1 MSDEG
6 GDETAGDGREAADT
20 GGQSGQEAVDAANA
34 AVTDDDPTCSFCR
47 LPIPETPIEREIDGE
62 ARPFCSQAC
71 CDAYE
76 RTDAA
81 FDEYHGHRRA
91 VTGVSALDASLPQ
104 GFPRN
109 AFVLVPGEAGTR
121 DRAVGAE
128 LVWRTLQRG
137 EPVVFVSFQEPP
149 GAVVQQFLTL
159 EWNVLPY
166 LESGLLHIVDCF
178 TYRLD
183 DRDRMFDRMD
193 DWNAHLYDVAEDAT
207 TTVRDPTDIGE
218 VHNKLDNALE
228 ARDMVDQGM
237 VIIDSLTEL
246 GTLVQP
252 VQAYNFVKDVRA
264 DVCKGRFVP
273 IFAGATI
280 SAGSADQFP
289 HDLQYTIDGL
299 IEMRLNDEIVPDTL
313 IKQIRIR
320 KLNGVLVIPEWH
332 AYEYTAGIGMV
343 TFDPEE
349 EMEADESDA
358 AAESADGGDAA
369 DAEGPDAAA
378 DDEGDGD
385 ENSTTE
391 EGPDATDTEPA
402 TTGESTAT
410 TEPSDG

>member
-6 GDETAGDGREAADT
+6 DGETAGDGRETADT

-34 AVTDDDPTCSFCR
+34 AAGDDDPTCGFCR
-47 LPIPETPIEREIDGE
+47 LPIPEAPVERTVDGT
-62 ARPFCSQAC
+62 ARSFCSQAC
-71 CDAYE
+71 GDAYE

-183 DRDRMFDRMD
+183 DRDRMFERMD

-207 TTVRDPTDIGE
+207 TTVRDPTDVGE

-228 ARDMVDQGM
+228 ARDMVDRGM

-252 VQAYNFVKDVRA
+252 VQGVR
-264 DVCKGRFVP
+264 
-273 IFAGATI
+273 
-280 SAGSADQFP
+280 Q
-289 HDLQYTIDGL
+289 
-299 IEMRLNDEIVPDTL
+299 
-313 IKQIRIR
+313 
-320 KLNGVLVIPEWH
+320 
-332 AYEYTAGIGMV
+332 
-343 TFDPEE
+343 
-349 EMEADESDA
+349 
-358 AAESADGGDAA
+358 
-369 DAEGPDAAA
+369 
-378 DDEGDGD
+378 
-385 ENSTTE
+385 
-391 EGPDATDTEPA
+391 
-402 TTGESTAT
+402 
-410 TEPSDG
+410 

>member
-1 MSDEG
+1 MTDGADAASETEPPDE
-6 GDETAGDGREAADT
+6 
-20 GGQSGQEAVDAANA
+20 EAVCD
-34 AVTDDDPTCSFCR
+34 FCR
-47 LPIPETPIEREIDGE
+47 MPVPDEPVE
-62 ARPFCSQAC
+62 ADAGVFCSRAC
-71 CDAYE
+71 RDRLAE
-76 RTDAA
+76 TGEP
-81 FDEYHGHRRA
+81 FDEYHGHRRLTA
-91 VTGVSALDASLPQ
+91 GVSALDASLPQ

-109 AFVLVPGEAGTR
+109 AFVLVAGEPGTR
-121 DRAVGAE
+121 DRALGAE
-128 LVWRTLQRG
+128 LAWRALQRD

-149 GAVVQQFLTL
+149 SAVVQQFLTL
-159 EWNVLPY
+159 EWNVIPY
-166 LESGLLHIVDCF
+166 LERGQFHIVDCF

-207 TTVRDPTDIGE
+207 TTVRDPSDTSE

-228 ARDMVDQGM
+228 ARDMVDRGM

-252 VQAYNFVKDVRA
+252 VQAYNFVKDLRA

-299 IEMRLNDEIVPDTL
+299 IELRLNDEIVPDTL

-343 TFDPEE
+343 TFDPVE
-349 EMEADESDA
+349 EMQDDAADEGDEVADDA
-358 AAESADGGDAA
+358 DAA
-369 DAEGPDAAA
+369 DAEEPDTVA
-378 DDEGDGD
+378 DEGGDGE
-385 ENSTTE
+385 ENSATE
-391 EGPDATDTEPA
+391 AGPDATDTEETPA
-402 TTGESTAT
+402 GETTAT

>member
-6 GDETAGDGREAADT
+6 DGDSDEEPTDGGGVPPGQAVASDEETCA
-20 GGQSGQEAVDAANA
+20 
-34 AVTDDDPTCSFCR
+34 FCR
-47 LPIPETPIEREIDGE
+47 LPIPETPVERTVDGA
-62 ARPFCSQAC
+62 ARQFCSNAC
-71 CDAYE
+71 GDAYV

-81 FDEYHGHRRA
+81 FEEDHGHRRA
-91 VTGVSALDASLPQ
+91 VTGVSALDASLPE
-104 GFPRN
+104 GYPRN

-121 DRAVGAE
+121 DRALGAE

-166 LESGLLHIVDCF
+166 LESGLLHIIDCF

-207 TTVRDPTDIGE
+207 TTVRDPTDTGE

-228 ARDMVDQGM
+228 ARDMVDRGM

-264 DVCKGRFVP
+264 DICKGRFVP

-299 IEMRLNDEIVPDTL
+299 IELRLNDDLVPNTL
-313 IKQIRIR
+313 VKQVRIR
-320 KLNGVLVIPEWH
+320 KLNGVLVVPEWH
-332 AYEYTAGIGMV
+332 TYEYTAGVGMV

-349 EMEADESDA
+349 ELVDDDAADEGAA
-358 AAESADGGDAA
+358 AAESDDEPGADAPEEPADDAA
-369 DAEGPDAAA
+369 TPADEDGPDAS
-378 DDEGDGD
+378 D
-385 ENSTTE
+385 
-391 EGPDATDTEPA
+391 
-402 TTGESTAT
+402 TGEAPAGETTAT

>member
-6 GDETAGDGREAADT
+6 DGNE
-20 GGQSGQEAVDAANA
+20 GGVDGARRLPGAEAVAAA
-34 AVTDDDPTCSFCR
+34 SERDGEGVACAFCR
-47 LPIPETPIEREIDGE
+47 LPVPETPVEATLDGQQR
-62 ARPFCSQAC
+62 AFCSQAC
-71 CDAYE
+71 ADAYE
-76 RTDAA
+76 RADAA
-81 FDEYHGHRRA
+81 FDEYHGNRR
-91 VTGVSALDASLPQ
+91 VEPGVSALDASLPE
-104 GFPRN
+104 GYPRN

-166 LESGLLHIVDCF
+166 LESGLFHIIDCF

-193 DWNAHLYDVAEDAT
+193 DWNGHLYDVAEDAT
-207 TTVRDPTDIGE
+207 TTVRDPTDVGE

-228 ARDMVDQGM
+228 DRDMVDQGL
-237 VIIDSLTEL
+237 VIVDSLTEL

-252 VQAYNFVKDVRA
+252 VRAYNFVKDIRA
-264 DVCKGRFVP
+264 DICKGRFVP

-299 IEMRLNDEIVPDTL
+299 IELRLNDEIVPNTL
-313 IKQIRIR
+313 VKQVRIR
-320 KLNGVLVIPEWH
+320 KLNGALVVPEWH
-332 AYEYTAGIGMV
+332 AYEYAPGTGMV
-343 TFDPEE
+343 TFDPEAELREKRE
-349 EMEADESDA
+349 EDGEPSAEAN
-358 AAESADGGDAA
+358 AA
-369 DAEGPDAAA
+369 DADDPETARADDGGPSAEDDGADPVRKEGAAA
-378 DDEGDGD
+378 DD
-385 ENSTTE
+385 
-391 EGPDATDTEPA
+391 P
-402 TTGESTAT
+402 TAG
-410 TEPSDG
+410 PSDG

>member
-62 ARPFCSQAC
+62 TRPFCSQAC

-104 GFPRN
+104 GYPRN

-121 DRAVGAE
+121 DRALGAE

-207 TTVRDPTDIGE
+207 TTVRDPTDTGE

-228 ARDMVDQGM
+228 ARDMVDRGM

-264 DVCKGRFVP
+264 DICKGRFVP

-299 IEMRLNDEIVPDTL
+299 IELRLNDEIVPDTL
-313 IKQIRIR
+313 VKQVRIR
-320 KLNGVLVIPEWH
+320 KLNGVLVVPEWH
-332 AYEYTAGIGMV
+332 TYEYSAGIGMM

-349 EMEADESDA
+349 ELTGEDAPDDGDA
-358 AAESADGGDAA
+358 AAEAGSDGDADPPDEPA
-369 DAEGPDAAA
+369 DDAAA
-378 DDEGDGD
+378 PAASDAPDASD
-385 ENSTTE
+385 TE
-391 EGPDATDTEPA
+391 EPP
-402 TTGESTAT
+402 TGETTAT